1 MVLVRFNRFDVEDS
15 MDTGKERWETEGTQK
30 NQGHSERGK
39 QRSSQDA
46 VCRNRDTIQK
56 EGAGREQKGVSKIGK
71 GQRIRDEGRS

>member
-1 MVLVRFNRFDVEDS
+1 MLKTPWIQVKRD
-15 MDTGKERWETEGTQK
+15 GKQKEQK